1 MIQLMWGEA
10 LAAIAKKKADGSYD
24 AFQKLPKCVENALQ
38 LNTTKG
44 EKKEA
49 KVEGEELKL

>member
-38 LNTTKG
+38 AQYHKG
-44 EKKEA
+44 
-49 KVEGEELKL
+49 